1 MTPLQNK
8 VAELFENGTI
18 NLFIGFKLANKKFPV
33 PLFVNDAS
41 QIEQLIFTPECKGN
55 LAVYLHK
62 PEVKQAKKVGLLAN
76 IATLRSLVQL
86 TSENQLSDIEKT
98 VITINAQNEV
108 LVLADMVEVEAY
120 VQANFPEYTE
130 EDKKLLEKL
139 NAMTRAERWQYWTDQ
154 FSACVKCYACRAV
167 CPMCYCSSC
176 TVECNQPQ
184 WIKVSSETTGNLEW
198 HTTRAMHLAGR
209 CINCGECGRIC
220 PVGIPVHLL
229 TAQMNLDIE
238 KEFGAKTGFSCTSG
252 YALNTFKPGDKEQFI
267 K

>member
-8 VAELFENGTI
+8 VTELFENGTI
-18 NLFIGFKLANKKFPV
+18 NLMIGFKNAITKLPV
-33 PLFVNDAS
+33 PFFFNTAS
-41 QIEQLIFTPECKGN
+41 QVEQLIFTPECKGN
-55 LAVYLHK
+55 LSVYLHK
-62 PEVKQAKKVGLLAN
+62 IEVKQAKKVGILAN

-108 LVLADMVEVEAY
+108 VVFENMEEVETY
-120 VQANFPEYTE
+120 VQANFPEYSD
-130 EDKKLLEKL
+130 EDKKLLEQL
-139 NAMTRAERWQYWTDQ
+139 NAMTRTERWQYWTEQ

-184 WIKVSSETTGNLEW
+184 WIKASSETSGNMEW
-198 HTTRAMHLAGR
+198 HTMRAMHLAGR
-209 CINCGECGRIC
+209 CVNCGECGRIC

-229 TAQMNLDIE
+229 TAKMNLDL
-238 KEFGAKTGFSCTSG
+238 KNEFGAQTGFSSSNS
-252 YALNTFKPGDKEQFI
+252 YALNTFNPNDKEGFI

>member
-8 VAELFENGTI
+8 VAELFESGTI
-18 NLFIGFKLANKKFPV
+18 NLMIGFKNAIHKLPV
-33 PLFVNDAS
+33 PCFVENAA
-41 QIEQLIFTPECKGN
+41 QVEQLIFTPSCQGN

-62 PEVKQAKKVGLLAN
+62 PEVKAAKKVGIVAN
-76 IATLRSLVQL
+76 IATLRSVLQLV
-86 TSENQLSDIEKT
+86 SENQLGDIEKT
-98 VITINAQNEV
+98 VLTVNAQNE
-108 LVLADMVEVEAY
+108 LLMFDNMDALEQY
-120 VQANFPEYTE
+120 VQANFPVISD
-130 EDKKLLEKL
+130 EDKKLLDQV
-139 NAMTRAERWQYWTDQ
+139 NAMTRAERWQFWTEQ

-167 CPMCYCSSC
+167 CPMCYCSTC
-176 TVECNQPQ
+176 TVESNQPQ

-198 HTTRAMHLAGR
+198 HTMRAMHLAGR

-229 TAQMNLDIE
+229 TAKMNQDIE
-238 KEFGAKTGFSCTSG
+238 AEFGAKTGFSFKSG

>member
-1 MTPLQNK
+1 MTPLQTK

-18 NLFIGFKLANKKFPV
+18 NLMIGFKSAVNKLPV
-33 PLFVNDAS
+33 PFFLENAS
-41 QIEQLIFTPECKGN
+41 LVEQLIFTPACKGN

-76 IATLRSLVQL
+76 VATLRSLVQL
-86 TSENQLSDIEKT
+86 TSENQLGDIEKT
-98 VITINAQNEV
+98 VISVNAQNEV
-108 LVLADMVEVEAY
+108 VVFENMEEVEAY
-120 VQANFPEYTE
+120 VQANFPEYSD
-130 EDKKLLEKL
+130 EDKKLLEQL
-139 NAMTRAERWQYWTDQ
+139 NAMTRDERWQYWTDQ

>member
-8 VAELFENGTI
+8 VAELFDNGTI
-18 NLFIGFKLANKKFPV
+18 SLMIGFKSTNNKLPV
-33 PLFVNDAS
+33 PFFFDNAS
-41 QIEQLIFTPECKGN
+41 GVEELIFTPECKGN

-108 LVLADMVEVEAY
+108 VVFENMEELEAY
-120 VQANFPEYTE
+120 VQANFPEYTD
-130 EDKKLLEKL
+130 EDKKLLEQL

>member
-1 MTPLQNK
+1 MKNLQNK

-18 NLFIGFKLANKKFPV
+18 NLMIGFKNSINKLPV
-33 PLFVNDAS
+33 PCFIEKAE

-62 PEVKQAKKVGLLAN
+62 PEVKQAKKVGILAN
-76 IATLRSLVQL
+76 VATLRSIVQL
-86 TSENQLSDIEKT
+86 TSENQLGDIEKT
-98 VITINAQNEV
+98 IITINAQNEI
-108 LVLADMVEVEAY
+108 LVFDKMEDVEAY
-120 VQANFPEYTE
+120 VQANFPTYTD
-130 EDKKLLEKL
+130 EDKKLLEQL
-139 NAMTRAERWQYWTDQ
+139 SNMTREERWQFWTEQ

-167 CPMCYCSSC
+167 CPMCYCPQC

-198 HTTRAMHLAGR
+198 HTMRAMHLAGR

-229 TAQMNLDIE
+229 TAKMNQDIE
-238 KEFGAKTGFSCTSG
+238 AEFGSKTGFSCQSG
-252 YALNTFKPGDKEQFI
+252 YALNTFKPEDKEQFI

>member
-1 MTPLQNK
+1 MKQLQNK

-18 NLFIGFKLANKKFPV
+18 NLMIGFQNALNKQPV
-33 PLFVNDAS
+33 PCFMTVAS
-41 QIEQLIFTPECKGN
+41 QVERLIFTPECKGN

-62 PEVKQAKKVGLLAN
+62 IEVKRAKKVGILGN
-76 IATLRSLVQL
+76 VATLRSLVQL
-86 TSENQLSDIEKT
+86 TSENQLGDIAKT
-98 VITINAQNEV
+98 VITVNAQNEV
-108 LVLADMVEVEAY
+108 VVFENMDEVEAY

-130 EDKKLLEKL
+130 EDKKLLEHL
-139 NAMTRAERWQYWTDQ
+139 NSLPRDERWQYWSEQ
-154 FSACVKCYACRAV
+154 FSTCVKCYACRAV
-167 CPMCYCSSC
+167 CPMCYCPSC
-176 TVECNQPQ
+176 TVESNQPQ

-198 HTTRAMHLAGR
+198 HTMRAMHLVGR

-229 TAQMNLDIE
+229 TAQMNKDIE
-238 KEFGAKTGFSCTSG
+238 AEFGAKTGFSCKSG

>member
-8 VAELFENGTI
+8 VAGLFESGTI
-18 NLFIGFKLANKKFPV
+18 NLMIGFKSALTKLPV
-33 PLFVNDAS
+33 PFFFNTAS
-41 QIEQLIFTPECKGN
+41 QVEQLIFTPECKGN
-55 LAVYLHK
+55 LSVYLHK
-62 PEVKQAKKVGLLAN
+62 TEVKQAKKVGLLAN

-86 TSENQLSDIEKT
+86 TSENQLGDIEKT
-98 VITINAQNEV
+98 VLTINAQNEV
-108 LVLADMVEVEAY
+108 VVFENMDEVEVY
-120 VQANFPEYTE
+120 VQANFPEYSE
-130 EDKKLLEKL
+130 EDKKLLEQL
-139 NAMTRAERWQYWTDQ
+139 NAMTRTERWQYWTDQ

-167 CPMCYCSSC
+167 CPMCYCTSC

-238 KEFGAKTGFSCTSG
+238 NEFGAKTGFSCKSG
-252 YALNTFKPGDKEQFI
+252 YALNTFKAGDKEQFI

>member
-8 VAELFENGTI
+8 VAGLFENGTI
-18 NLFIGFKLANKKFPV
+18 HLMIGFQNALTKLPV
-33 PLFVNDAS
+33 PFFFTSAS
-41 QIEQLIFTPECKGN
+41 QVEQLIFTPECKGN
-55 LAVYLHK
+55 LSVYLHK

-86 TSENQLSDIEKT
+86 TSENQLGDIEKT
-98 VITINAQNEV
+98 VLTINAQNEV
-108 LVLADMVEVEAY
+108 VVFENMDEVEVY
-120 VQANFPEYTE
+120 VQANFPEYSE
-130 EDKKLLEKL
+130 EDKKLLEQL
-139 NAMTRAERWQYWTDQ
+139 NAMSRTERWQYWTDQ

-229 TAQMNLDIE
+229 TEQMNLDIE
-238 KEFGAKTGFSCTSG
+238 KEFGAKTGFSCSSG

>member
-1 MTPLQNK
+1 M
-8 VAELFENGTI
+8 FENGTI
-18 NLFIGFKLANKKFPV
+18 NLMIGFKNAINKLSV
-33 PLFVNDAS
+33 PCFVENAS

-62 PEVKQAKKVGLLAN
+62 PEVKQAKKVGILAN
-76 IATLRSLVQL
+76 VATLRSIVQL

-98 VITINAQNEV
+98 VITINSQNEV
-108 LVLADMVEVEAY
+108 LVFDKMDELEAY

-130 EDKKLLEKL
+130 EDKKLLEQL
-139 NAMTRAERWQYWTDQ
+139 NAMTREERWQFWTEQ

-167 CPMCYCSSC
+167 CPMCYCPQC

-198 HTTRAMHLAGR
+198 HTMRAMHLAGR

-229 TAQMNLDIE
+229 TAKMNQDIE
-238 KEFGAKTGFSCTSG
+238 AEFGGKTGFSCKSS
-252 YALNTFKPGDKEQFI
+252 YALNTFKPADKEQFI